1 MSFSLVTLSLQAIT
15 SLLNLARRGCHCGC
29 CLQCHDLGFALE
41 MGRASVRT
49 AIIMAVSTY

>member
-15 SLLNLARRGCHCGC
+15 SLLNLPRRGCHCGC